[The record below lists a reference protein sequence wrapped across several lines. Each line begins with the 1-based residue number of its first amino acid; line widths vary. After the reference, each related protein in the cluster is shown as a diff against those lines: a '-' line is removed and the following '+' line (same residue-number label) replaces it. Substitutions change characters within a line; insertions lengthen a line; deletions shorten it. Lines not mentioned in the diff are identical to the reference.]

1 MTDDRLESEL
11 RTWMN
16 EMGAADPASVARVAA
31 AIDRLPARR
40 RLPLGW
46 LRVAAASLA
55 VVAIVVAGALLL
67 RMPAMGPGGA
77 PAAPIPP
84 DPAAFAGDPRLLRC
98 AGGDRANVLY
108 AFEMESAANYQ
119 AHLPA
124 MLLAPELD
132 VDIPAFVVVFRGLH
146 SFLGGGAAPPQG
158 QTWPPRSLAPGS
170 HDLCVLVGSDAETAV
185 INVYGDVNIEGLA
198 ASIEP

>member
-1 MTDDRLESEL
+1 MKDDRIELEL

-16 EMGAADPASVARVAA
+16 ETGAADPDRVARVAA

-46 LRVAAASLA
+46 LAAAASLA

-67 RMPAMGPGGA
+67 RMPSVGPGGA

-84 DPAAFAGDPRLLRC
+84 APAAFAGDPRLLRC
-98 AGGDRANVLY
+98 AGGDLANVLY

-124 MLLAPELD
+124 MLLSPELD
-132 VDIPAFVVVFRGLH
+132 VDVPAFVVVFRGLH
-146 SFLGGGAAPPQG
+146 SFPGLGAAPPQG
-158 QTWPPRSLAPGS
+158 QTHAPRSFAPGS
-170 HDLCVLVGSDAETAV
+170 HDLCVLVGSDAETAE
-185 INVYGDVNIEGLA
+185 INVYEGVDIEGLA